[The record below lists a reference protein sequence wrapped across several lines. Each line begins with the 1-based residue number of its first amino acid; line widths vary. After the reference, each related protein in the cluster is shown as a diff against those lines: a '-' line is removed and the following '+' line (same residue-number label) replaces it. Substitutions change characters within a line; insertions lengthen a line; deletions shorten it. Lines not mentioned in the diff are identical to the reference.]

1 MELTAYLE
9 RQISRVAYRLGYHL
23 IPVNPL
29 DLRGVT
35 DSPIEAAIVAG
46 RRSYVIEVPLAHCRG
61 AIGFPYTQETLQP
74 FVRTVRAYL
83 AGEASNYQ
91 DSPLKEY
98 YDSVQPKNA
107 WELLG
112 LAGEPNPKFLEYP
125 PFAFLLPWESVSLE
139 EKSRNRPLSL
149 RRENIERGADLGI
162 AHGDGVGPITLEK
175 GTLEFQALARLAD
188 SIRKKGYIRDS
199 GKDGDI
205 SGLPLIDSEG
215 EARYLVRKGKHRI
228 AVLTAL
234 GFERV
239 SVRVG
244 FKTLTPAQA
253 SHWRH
258 VRDGLFTREQALSL
272 FERIFEG
279 RPPKIAIPRQW
290 AEAYSEAWPEL
301 TGEGARP
308 VKRQQKNRQSRC

>member
-112 LAGEPNPKFLEYP
+112 LAGEPNPKFLKYP
-125 PFAFLLPWESVSLE
+125 PFAYALPWSQVSLE
-139 EKSRNRPLSL
+139 ERLRNRSVLL
-149 RRENIERGADLGI
+149 TRENIERGAGLGI
-162 AHGDGVGPITLEK
+162 AHGDSVGPNALEK

-188 SIRKKGYIRDS
+188 SIRKKGYVRDS

-205 SGLPLIDSEG
+205 SGTPLIDSEG
-215 EARYLVRKGKHRI
+215 EARYLVRRGKHRI

-239 SVRVG
+239 PVRFG
-244 FKTLTPAQA
+244 LKALRPNEA
-253 SHWRH
+253 SHWPR
-258 VRDGLFTREQALSL
+258 VRDGLFTREQAVNL

-279 RPPKIAIPRQW
+279 RPPKSAIPRQW
-290 AEAYSEAWPEL
+290 L
-301 TGEGARP
+301 DRRGETWAPRQTKGAA
-308 VKRQQKNRQSRC
+308 V